1 MWGMQR
7 TQGML
12 TRTSG
17 NLLEDSGEYDQYKIM
32 RSSRGMF
39 EKMLGGV
46 FEKISGKVAKD
57 SGKCY

>member
-1 MWGMQR
+1 MWGMQK

-32 RSSRGMF
+32 RRF
-39 EKMLGGV
+39 
-46 FEKISGKVAKD
+46 
-57 SGKCY
+57 